1 MEENTMLHANVRLY
15 NLQSSGYKNELEIF
29 KVKYENLFNIEN
41 KKSLDLIEVKT
52 NHATEKAQ
60 NEWLNEKFKVW
71 DNEKDKEMSQ
81 LASDY
86 NKKMKIITTEIA
98 HLWMMFEDNLGM
110 LISKDD
116 TINDMKNNIK
126 KNQDYIKQL
135 EDNATK
141 TNDS

>member
-1 MEENTMLHANVRLY
+1 MEENTMLHSNVRLF
-15 NLQSSGYKNELEIF
+15 NLQASGYKNELEIF

-86 NKKMKIITTEIA
+86 NKKMKIMKKEIA

-110 LISKDD
+110 IVSKDD